1 MENAADIKAWCEE
14 HWNDKGV
21 INARDRNVF
30 VQGPGGIAIKAGSSP
45 WYKSKE
51 QKAYE
56 ARFGIYNKKLV
67 PIILAEA
74 TRDDSG
80 ALPHY
85 TWPKTQEEDDESKA
99 KALGFYLD
107 EKTGKWKHPAAP
119 EYSMTRVK
127 NCIEDHADI
136 MKSREAVP
144 RKRVPKAKLEQAAAI
159 IAKVP
164 QDELATFLAKFGLSL
179 SLAASI
185 ASLDNA
191 EMIARQFLRATL

>member
-1 MENAADIKAWCEE
+1 MTSLKEWMDAQWQAP
-14 HWNDKGV
+14 GV
-21 INARDRNVF
+21 KFSGHGVAYLGTDFKTMQVR
-30 VQGPGGIAIKAGSSP
+30 GGSNRT
-45 WYKSKE
+45 YKSKE

-74 TRDDSG
+74 TATPRNIEVAIIDNYG
-80 ALPHY
+80 RPVKNGNVIQTEVQMLNEY
-85 TWPKTQEEDDESKA
+85 RWPAQPKA
-99 KALGFYLD
+99 KAV
-107 EKTGKWKHPAAP
+107 AA
-119 EYSMTRVK
+119 
-127 NCIEDHADI
+127 I
-136 MKSREAVP
+136 P

-164 QDELATFLAKFGLSL
+164 PDDLAAFLAKFGLSL

>member
-1 MENAADIKAWCEE
+1 MTSLKEWMDQQWRNP
-14 HWNDKGV
+14 GV
-21 INARDRNVF
+21 RFSGHGVAYIGTCFKDMQVR
-30 VQGPGGIAIKAGSSP
+30 GGSNRT
-45 WYKSKE
+45 YKSKE

-74 TRDDSG
+74 NKSDASYMVIGDNKYAG
-80 ALPHY
+80 PIY
-85 TWPKTQEEDDESKA
+85 TWPAQPKA
-99 KALGFYLD
+99 
-107 EKTGKWKHPAAP
+107 EPVAA
-119 EYSMTRVK
+119 
-127 NCIEDHADI
+127 I
-136 MKSREAVP
+136 P

-164 QDELATFLAKFGLSL
+164 PDELATFLAKFGLSL

-191 EMIARQFLRATL
+191 EMIARQFLRVTL

>member
-1 MENAADIKAWCEE
+1 MTSLKEWMDQQWRNP
-14 HWNDKGV
+14 GV
-21 INARDRNVF
+21 NFSGHGVAYIGTCLKDMQVR
-30 VQGPGGIAIKAGSSP
+30 GGSNRT
-45 WYKSKE
+45 YKSKE

-74 TRDDSG
+74 T
-80 ALPHY
+80 
-85 TWPKTQEEDDESKA
+85 
-99 KALGFYLD
+99 
-107 EKTGKWKHPAAP
+107 KTGDVYRWPAQTKAEP
-119 EYSMTRVK
+119 VAA
-127 NCIEDHADI
+127 I
-136 MKSREAVP
+136 P

-164 QDELATFLAKFGLSL
+164 QDELATFLARFGLSL

>member
-1 MENAADIKAWCEE
+1 MTTLKEWMDAQWQA
-14 HWNDKGV
+14 KGV
-21 INARDRNVF
+21 QCANHGTAWLGDDVHSIHARAGTARN
-30 VQGPGGIAIKAGSSP
+30 
-45 WYKSKE
+45 YKSKE

-74 TRDDSG
+74 TQTIQNVDCDVLNKYGRPEG
-80 ALPHY
+80 TEVKRLPVY
-85 TWPKTQEEDDESKA
+85 RWPAQEA
-99 KALGFYLD
+99 
-107 EKTGKWKHPAAP
+107 TAP
-119 EYSMTRVK
+119 VVTS
-127 NCIEDHADI
+127 
-136 MKSREAVP
+136 VP

-164 QDELATFLAKFGLSL
+164 EDELTAFLARFGLSL

-185 ASLDNA
+185 ASLGDV

>member
-1 MENAADIKAWCEE
+1 MTTLKEWMDAKWQAPGVQCANHGAAWLG
-14 HWNDKGV
+14 NDV
-21 INARDRNVF
+21 RNIHARAGTARN
-30 VQGPGGIAIKAGSSP
+30 
-45 WYKSKE
+45 YKSKE

-74 TRDDSG
+74 TQTDGVYR
-80 ALPHY
+80 
-85 TWPKTQEEDDESKA
+85 WPAQADAVADA
-99 KALGFYLD
+99 V
-107 EKTGKWKHPAAP
+107 PA
-119 EYSMTRVK
+119 
-127 NCIEDHADI
+127 I
-136 MKSREAVP
+136 P

-164 QDELATFLAKFGLSL
+164 QDELTAFLARFGLSL

-185 ASLDNA
+185 ASLGDV

>member
-67 PIILAEA
+67 PIILEEA
-74 TRDDSG
+74 TRDDRFS
-80 ALPHY
+80 LPRY
-85 TWPKTQEEDDESKA
+85 SWPKE
-99 KALGFYLD
+99 
-107 EKTGKWKHPAAP
+107 
-119 EYSMTRVK
+119 
-127 NCIEDHADI
+127 ADAVTA
-136 MKSREAVP
+136 ETVPHVP

-164 QDELATFLAKFGLSL
+164 PDELATFLAKFGLSL
-179 SLAASI
+179 SLAVNLV
-185 ASLDNA
+185 SLGDPT
-191 EMIARQFLRATL
+191 MIARQFLRATL

>member
-14 HWNDKGV
+14 QWNGKL
-21 INARDRNVF
+21 IHAKHRNVF
-30 VQGPGGIAIKAGSSP
+30 SQGAGGIRVQGGSAP
-45 WYKSKE
+45 WHKSKE

-74 TRDDSG
+74 NKSDASYMVIGERELTG
-80 ALPHY
+80 PIY
-85 TWPKTQEEDDESKA
+85 TWPKQDKPE
-99 KALGFYLD
+99 
-107 EKTGKWKHPAAP
+107 PVAA
-119 EYSMTRVK
+119 
-127 NCIEDHADI
+127 I
-136 MKSREAVP
+136 P
-144 RKRVPKAKLEQAAAI
+144 RKRVPKAKLEHAARI

-164 QDELATFLAKFGLSL
+164 PDELATFLAKFGLSL